1 MNKQTKTLLMVGGGV
16 VVAYLIYKSMTKK
29 NDSTES
35 TPPADG
41 GGTAPFA
48 NAVGG
53 ATLPYKPRTKCKKS
67 PVNPQVLTAPDGSKA
82 YECCG
87 DGIYGTVAGPSPC
100 KEKETLTV
108 LTEKG
113 RIFQPNS
120 TTKIFK

>member
-29 NDSTES
+29 DTT
-35 TPPADG
+35 TPPPD
-41 GGTAPFA
+41 TTQPFA

-53 ATLPYKPRTKCKKS
+53 ATLSYKPRTKCKRS
-67 PVNPQVLTAPDGSKA
+67 PEGAQVLTAPDGSKA

-87 DGIYGTVAGPSPC
+87 DGIYGTQAGPSPC
-100 KEKETLTV
+100 KNTTTTTTIETP
-108 LTEKG
+108 KSGG
-113 RIFQPNS
+113 RIFQPTS